1 MRSSKVIYNIIT
13 SLISQIIVIIYGF
26 VVPKLIISNFGSET
40 NGLITSITQ
49 FLAYISLLESGIGP
63 VIKSTLYNP
72 IAKKDK
78 KSIEKILKSAET
90 FFRIIAMIFLIY
102 IFVFSI
108 IAPLTIYNNFELG
121 YTIPLIIIISISTFA
136 EYFFGMT
143 YSLYI
148 QANQKSYVISL
159 VQSITYIINIIA
171 IIILVKCNSSIHL
184 IKLLS
189 GIIFVIRP
197 IIQNIYVRKKYNINL
212 KNVKNDY
219 KLKQKWDGL
228 SQHIAAVIHGNTDVA
243 ILTFFCNL
251 SEVSV
256 YSVYCLVVK
265 GIKTLVVSFTN
276 SIESTFGDMIAKQE
290 KDNLNNKFRLYETIF
305 LNIAA
310 IIFSCAM
317 VLIVPFIKIYTL
329 GITDTNYI
337 RFVFGYLIVFSEYVY
352 ILRLP
357 YISLTY
363 AAGCFKETKRGAWIE
378 SISNII
384 ISILLV
390 KKMGIIGVTIGTLFA
405 MIIRTIEFVY
415 YSNKYILEKNIL
427 ISFKKILIALSQT
440 IIIIII
446 YNFLPLVEYTNY
458 ISWIMNAIIVFIVS
472 SILVIFMGL
481 IIYKKEYREIVQILR
496 KIIKK
501 R

>member
-13 SLISQIIVIIYGF
+13 SLISQIIIIIYGF

-197 IIQNIYVRKKYNINL
+197 IIQNVYVRKKYNINL

-219 KLKQKWDGL
+219 KLKK
-228 SQHIAAVIHGNTDVA
+228 
-243 ILTFFCNL
+243 C
-251 SEVSV
+251 E
-256 YSVYCLVVK
+256 
-265 GIKTLVVSFTN
+265 
-276 SIESTFGDMIAKQE
+276 
-290 KDNLNNKFRLYETIF
+290 
-305 LNIAA
+305 
-310 IIFSCAM
+310 
-317 VLIVPFIKIYTL
+317 
-329 GITDTNYI
+329 
-337 RFVFGYLIVFSEYVY
+337 
-352 ILRLP
+352 
-357 YISLTY
+357 
-363 AAGCFKETKRGAWIE
+363 
-378 SISNII
+378 
-384 ISILLV
+384 
-390 KKMGIIGVTIGTLFA
+390 
-405 MIIRTIEFVY
+405 
-415 YSNKYILEKNIL
+415 
-427 ISFKKILIALSQT
+427 
-440 IIIIII
+440 
-446 YNFLPLVEYTNY
+446 
-458 ISWIMNAIIVFIVS
+458 
-472 SILVIFMGL
+472 
-481 IIYKKEYREIVQILR
+481 
-496 KIIKK
+496 
-501 R
+501 